1 MSKKDILLGVVIIL
15 AVAGFIWAINER
27 SKKQVL
33 ELKLNQKNEDY
44 LRLLSAYL
52 ESRTDIPETLKNQLI
67 NLRKEYSGIDDAI
80 AVRLQDVIEL
90 IQTGKDKIAVE
101 KLALVIE
108 NLLKDKYIK
117 EGKAIDKKSCPAFH
131 KLIEKAK
138 EFNWIKL
145 HQFNFSMFIKE
156 KRNEEAHELVPDISD
171 NEIMIAFFSGIE
183 IIYQLK
189 GIKKAA

>member
-1 MSKKDILLGVVIIL
+1 MSKKDLLLGAVIIL
-15 AVAGFIWAINER
+15 AIGGFIWALNER
-27 SKKQVL
+27 SKRQIV
-33 ELKLNQKNEDY
+33 ELKLDKKNEDY
-44 LRLLSAYL
+44 LKLLSAYL
-52 ESRTDIPETLKNQLI
+52 ETRSDIPESLKTQLI
-67 NLRKEYSGIDDAI
+67 NLREEYSGIDDAI

-90 IQTGKDKIAVE
+90 IQSGKDKMAEE
-101 KLALVIE
+101 KMALIIE
-108 NLLKDKYIK
+108 NLLKEKYIK
-117 EGKAIDKKSCPAFH
+117 EGKANDKKSCPAFH